1 MRTMQWRAR
10 KAEKRSIFKL
20 LCKSAGKN
28 AAILLVMNYSWPRS
42 IELPAPSTSLRT
54 FWRKKKGKRK
64 KSFHNE
70 VQQPYSYHNNGQRGI
85 HSCVIHQS
93 TTMYLFLHTSIPAF
107 VGKCSES
114 LWSARWK
121 KRTGTAEGVFAG
133 FQGALG
139 RRNLR

>member
-1 MRTMQWRAR
+1 
-10 KAEKRSIFKL
+10 
-20 LCKSAGKN
+20 
-28 AAILLVMNYSWPRS
+28 
-42 IELPAPSTSLRT
+42 
-54 FWRKKKGKRK
+54 
-64 KSFHNE
+64 
-70 VQQPYSYHNNGQRGI
+70 
-85 HSCVIHQS
+85 
-93 TTMYLFLHTSIPAF
+93 MYLFLHTSIPAL